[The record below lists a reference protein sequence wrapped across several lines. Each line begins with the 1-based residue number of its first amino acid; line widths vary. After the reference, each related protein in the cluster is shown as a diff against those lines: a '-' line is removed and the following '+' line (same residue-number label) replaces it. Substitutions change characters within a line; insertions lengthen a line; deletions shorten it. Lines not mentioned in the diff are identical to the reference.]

1 MPLNPISKEGI
12 ITLEWTDQVIFY
24 EDEPTC
30 KIETYQVFTTSN
42 YCTINFDD
50 KIITIKDVFKEDIH
64 FAPISITLD
73 MLRNPVTNINL
84 KKFKLR
90 TYDDRDKI
98 YAVDMLDY
106 DPLTICNW
114 PCEKCSSDKDYCY
127 KCWDTPG
134 VAEKYLTTTETYS
147 TCDVACHDGYTT
159 DGNKDLHCT
168 KCDTP
173 CATCADNGL
182 VGDKYI
188 CLTCAEGYPY
198 RYGDT
203 CVPECPPGTFL
214 DSLGEQC
221 LPCSSNCYTC
231 EGNANKCT
239 ACNQDSDLRFLLG
252 TKCLTECPPRMG
264 NLAGVCFD
272 CVFPCLEC
280 STGPEVCL
288 TCDQSKGIAFL
299 LGPTCTNQCP
309 VGYIVNEEE
318 RKCEGCG
325 PGCIDCDPDDQ
336 RICLQCADG
345 LMMMD
350 GECVKDCPK
359 GYLSN
364 YSANK
369 CTPLSDLDISLIPFP
384 CLIIA
389 AAFFAASYVGS
400 KQKPKH
406 ILITNWI
413 VLMGFL
419 EHGIL
424 LSQII
429 LTAKYG
435 TWHYM
440 IFIVIAYIIF
450 NAINI
455 TYYFFFMKKIV
466 N

>member
-1 MPLNPISKEGI
+1 MKNPPNYRTSGKFSNIFMETYDYYDMQRLMNYDDLFIQTNTPGTIIDYKLQQSTEIYGLNATYTINFMPLNPISKEGI

-73 MLRNPVTNINL
+73 MLRNPVTNIDL

-90 TYDDRDKI
+90 TFDDRDKI

-127 KCWDTPG
+127 KCWETPG

-159 DGNKDLHCT
+159 DGNKDLICT

-188 CLTCAEGYPY
+188 CLTCAEGYPF
-198 RYGDT
+198 RHGDT

-214 DSLGEQC
+214 DDKGEQC

-252 TKCLTECPPRMG
+252 SKCMTECPPRMG

-272 CVFPCLEC
+272 CVFPCLDC

-288 TCDQSKGIAFL
+288 TCD
-299 LGPTCTNQCP
+299 
-309 VGYIVNEEE
+309 
-318 RKCEGCG
+318 
-325 PGCIDCDPDDQ
+325 
-336 RICLQCADG
+336 
-345 LMMMD
+345 
-350 GECVKDCPK
+350 
-359 GYLSN
+359 
-364 YSANK
+364 
-369 CTPLSDLDISLIPFP
+369 
-384 CLIIA
+384 
-389 AAFFAASYVGS
+389 
-400 KQKPKH
+400 
-406 ILITNWI
+406 
-413 VLMGFL
+413 
-419 EHGIL
+419 
-424 LSQII
+424 
-429 LTAKYG
+429 
-435 TWHYM
+435 
-440 IFIVIAYIIF
+440 
-450 NAINI
+450 
-455 TYYFFFMKKIV
+455 
-466 N
+466 